1 MLEADRKLAA
11 QVIKAITNAAGQGR
25 IKSPALLPGTPNLL
39 LSSDLYGDYRSRV
52 TAASG
57 P

>member
-11 QVIKAITNAAGQGR
+11 QVIKAITNAAGQGQ